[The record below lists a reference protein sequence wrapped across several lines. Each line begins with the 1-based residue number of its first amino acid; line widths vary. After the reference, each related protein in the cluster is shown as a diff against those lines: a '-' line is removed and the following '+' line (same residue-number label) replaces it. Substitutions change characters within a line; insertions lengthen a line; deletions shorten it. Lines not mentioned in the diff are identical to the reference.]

1 MPSLKKNQK
10 QTIAIT
16 GANGFVGSHVVK
28 YLLENTKFFIRAC
41 VRDPTN
47 KSKIG
52 HLENL
57 TGGSDRIKFYASSL
71 DKEGS
76 YDEAF
81 EGADAVIHTAARVH
95 ESWSDALLESHIQG
109 TTNVVSAAK
118 KSSTVQRFVQTSSIA
133 AIIDPYHEKANNPS
147 FVFDES
153 NYNST
158 TDPKTNG
165 DYYGYAKCVAEKIA
179 VEAGNDEATNF
190 DTVVINPSVVI
201 GECLCKAHTKASPVF
216 IRQMLYGNEQPLIY
230 FSWVD
235 AEDVAKAHHD
245 VLFKNNVS
253 GERFIITNEFEG
265 TVVDVA
271 STFKNAHKALN
282 NVRSTP
288 TWKIYLQY
296 LFMTDY
302 EWKMLN
308 SKLPV
313 TNKKAKSILGF
324 ESFISMEES
333 LKKTINS
340 MIEKKYIKLK

>member
-1 MPSLKKNQK
+1 MPELKKNK
-10 QTIAIT
+10 KNVIAIT

-28 YLLENTKFFIRAC
+28 YLIENTKFSIRAC
-41 VRDPTN
+41 VRDPSN
-47 KSKIG
+47 KTKIE
-52 HLENL
+52 HLEEL
-57 TGGSDRIKFYASSL
+57 GGDRIRFYASSL

-109 TTNVVSAAK
+109 TTNVVKAAK

-133 AIIDPYHEKANNPS
+133 AIIDPYHEKANDPS
-147 FVFDES
+147 FIFDES

-158 TDPKTNG
+158 TDPKVNG

-179 VEAGNDEATNF
+179 VDAGNDDATNF

-245 VLFKNNVS
+245 VLFKKNVS

-265 TVVDVA
+265 SVVDVA
-271 STFKNAHKALN
+271 SNFQTVHKALN
-282 NVRSTP
+282 NVRTTP
-288 TWKIYLQY
+288 SWKIYLQY
-296 LFMTDY
+296 FFMTDY

-313 TNKKAKSILGF
+313 TNKKAKSVLGF
-324 ESFISMEES
+324 QSFVTMEES
-333 LKKTINS
+333 LRKTINS
-340 MIEKKYIKLK
+340 MVEKKYIKLR